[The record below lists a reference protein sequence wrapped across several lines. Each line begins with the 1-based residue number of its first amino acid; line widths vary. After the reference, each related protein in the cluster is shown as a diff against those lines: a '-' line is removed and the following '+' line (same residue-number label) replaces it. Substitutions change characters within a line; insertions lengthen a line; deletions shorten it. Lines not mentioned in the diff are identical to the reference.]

1 MAKDTFIFKRLEKKY
16 PVSTAQKEKLLTMI
30 EDKLVPDE
38 YGKSTVCSLYLDTP
52 THLLIR
58 NSIEAKCYK
67 EKLRLRSYGVPNG
80 DTKVFLEIKKKF
92 QGVVYKRRVSM
103 TLDEAKA
110 YIDGGESPIKSQIM
124 SEIDY
129 AMRFYGQPKPS
140 ILIAYEREAF
150 YVKGLPNV
158 RLTFD
163 SGIRYR
169 NEDLLL
175 EKGNHGELLLPDDRL
190 ILEIKTD
197 GAMPLWLSAALGK
210 CKILPSSF
218 SKCGNA
224 YAVIMKNKI
233 KVAN

>member
-1 MAKDTFIFKRLEKKY
+1 LADQMIFKRHEIKYMITTDQLELIKKEFEKHMIADEHGE
-16 PVSTAQKEKLLTMI
+16 STI
-30 EDKLVPDE
+30 
-38 YGKSTVCSLYLDTP
+38 CSLYFDTP
-52 THLLIR
+52 SFQLIR
-58 NSIEAKCYK
+58 RSIEHPVYK